1 MSGSG
6 RLTGSLRRCLRDLHA
21 VYRDAAAS
29 IVDDHPSLL
38 PQSPSQFVRR
48 LDDLH
53 RGLAVKVYVETVRAD
68 RRWTGPE
75 KRVAAALI
83 EHLWQAKLTGD
94 DLRRAATKL
103 FADAD
108 VLRWP
113 DLVQPFSMLPP
124 LSDRRPKVEAAA
136 RGLAELIAKCD
147 GELDASEQQT
157 MDRIGDAL
165 NEALYTDAARPTGA
179 GGSESPADP
188 MAVRGAAGVN
198 DASPSIDD
206 ADEASEDDR
215 RSKLDGALNE
225 LDALV
230 GLDQVKRHVR
240 SYTNF
245 LRLQSARKASGRPTM
260 PLTLHL
266 VFTGNPGTGKTT
278 VARIVGHILAAMD
291 TLSKGH
297 VVETDRNGLVAG
309 YMGQTAAKTN
319 DLCDRARGGVLF
331 IDEAYG
337 LVAEDGN
344 DSYGR
349 EALATLIKRMEDD
362 RGDLA
367 VILAGYRN
375 EMSSMIRTNPGL
387 SSRIGQTIDFEDYD
401 GPALSRIF
409 DAMCRT
415 HQYQLT
421 SEARH
426 RILVG
431 MDRLHAERDRHFGNG
446 RLVRN
451 AFEATV
457 RAMADRIADGSP
469 IAGGASDANENL
481 ETLTGRDVVVPGVA
495 PETLGDWLALPHRL
509 LIRCDGCRSKISV
522 RPEHLAGGVG
532 CPKCGTAAGVVWP
545 NVHWQPDAR
554 GSDESE

>member
-83 EHLWQAKLTGD
+83 EHLWRAKLTGD
-94 DLRRAATKL
+94 DLRQAATKL

-108 VLRWP
+108 VLRWS
-113 DLVQPFSMLPP
+113 DLVQPFSVLPP
-124 LSDRRPKVEAAA
+124 LHDRRPKVEAAA
-136 RGLAELIAKCD
+136 RGLAELIAECD
-147 GELDASEQQT
+147 GELDATEQQ
-157 MDRIGDAL
+157 MIDRIGDAL
-165 NEALYTDAARPTGA
+165 NDALYPDATRPSGADGPDRPSDAAANHGSVGVADGSRPT
-179 GGSESPADP
+179 AD
-188 MAVRGAAGVN
+188 AT
-198 DASPSIDD
+198 
-206 ADEASEDDR
+206 SEDDR
-215 RSKLDGALNE
+215 RSKLDGALKE

-230 GLDQVKRHVR
+230 GLNEVKRHVR

-278 VARIVGHILAAMD
+278 VARIVGHILAAMG

-309 YMGQTAAKTN
+309 YMGQTATKTN

-337 LVAEDGN
+337 LIAKDGE

-367 VILAGYRN
+367 VILAGYRD
-375 EMSSMIRTNPGL
+375 EMASMIRTNPGL

-426 RILVG
+426 RILIG

-457 RAMADRIADGSP
+457 RAMADRIADGSS
-469 IAGGASDANENL
+469 IAGGSSDANENL
-481 ETLTGRDVVVPGVA
+481 ETLTGRDVVVPGVT
-495 PETLGDWLALPHRL
+495 PETLGDWLASPHRL

-522 RPEHLAGGVG
+522 RPKHLAGGVG

-545 NVHWQPDAR
+545 NVHWQPEAR
-554 GSDESE
+554 GSDESG